1 MIKECNVLINN
12 ELVTVVRFGDIDVQL
27 PSIHRNAETVRVQ
40 YADGHYRVV
49 SDDYKEPEQDV
60 IPMKSKKK
68 SPKKTTIEKG
78 AMSAEDTIQT
88 DSADSK

>member
-60 IPMKSKKK
+60 IPVKSKRK
-68 SPKKTTIEKG
+68 SSKKTTIEKD
-78 AMSAEDTIQT
+78 AKIAEETIT
-88 DSADSK
+88 EDSADGK

>member
-49 SDDYKEPEQDV
+49 SDDYKEPEQES
-60 IPMKSKKK
+60 IPAKSKRK
-68 SPKKTTIEKG
+68 SSKKTTIEKV
-78 AMSAEDTIQT
+78 AKSAEKIITI